1 VGRNKKGESMNIK
14 TVDSIKLMLE
24 IVYGDPY
31 LKWYFTTQF
40 TNLHLPQPLD
50 DTVKDFCAF
59 RNDIKDEQIKA
70 VAAKTPI
77 LAVTRLITL

>member
-1 VGRNKKGESMNIK
+1 MNIK

-59 RNDIKDEQIKA
+59 RNDC
-70 VAAKTPI
+70 
-77 LAVTRLITL
+77 